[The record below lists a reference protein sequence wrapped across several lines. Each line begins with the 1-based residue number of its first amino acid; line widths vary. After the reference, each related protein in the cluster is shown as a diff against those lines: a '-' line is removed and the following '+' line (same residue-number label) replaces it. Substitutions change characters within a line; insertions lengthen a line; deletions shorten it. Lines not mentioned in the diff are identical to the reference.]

1 MRSGTSS
8 CAASFRTRARAK
20 SKPAIRGLLLKSDV
34 VEQHHSLRRP
44 LAGPVLLTRAAARSY
59 GYLRGIRVRYTYFR
73 ESEYEKIAVLP
84 RTITK
89 ISVPDP
95 LFFSDGY
102 TALGSRGNR

>member
-59 GYLRGIRVRYTYFR
+59 GYLRGIRVRYTYLTGSTNLKNR
-73 ESEYEKIAVLP
+73 HMSRQNGPNKMQ
-84 RTITK
+84 

-95 LFFSDGY
+95 LF
-102 TALGSRGNR
+102 AI